1 MSPIGRLDYRCIR
14 RRSAKVVLKLRRWKR
29 QIVGMIGRETNEPP
43 HFRVP
48 DPGHCVLP
56 LGTRHTKKHGHVI
69 DGRNVDGSSAEE
81 ILNIPFIE
89 RQAKLTQGWWRWID
103 TDHLNASPD
112 KRGRGGQGR
121 VSGSSVEFNV
131 DRPYIR
137 CRRKAVDVLERGQR
151 HAVALLFMFMETGPF
166 AEIAAG
172 NYLA

>member
-137 CRRKAVDVLERGQR
+137 CRRKAVDVLERG
-151 HAVALLFMFMETGPF
+151 
-166 AEIAAG
+166 
-172 NYLA
+172 